1 MHGKV
6 TRRGSLLQFGGFV
19 AATLG
24 LRSAADAEASA
35 GPTAVATG
43 AVTCVLAPEQ
53 TEGPFYVAGAPTR
66 RNVTE
71 GRPGTPLALRLTVV
85 SASTCKPIRGASVEI
100 WHCDA
105 GGAYSGS
112 AASNPG
118 TTFLRGVQRTN
129 ANGVALFDTIYPG
142 WYPGRAVHVHVKV
155 HVGGNVVHTGQLY
168 FSDAVT
174 DKAHTRTPYK
184 QHGQRVTRNGDD
196 AIFVNGG
203 RRSLLRTQA
212 QNGGTRYVA
221 SIVMGVQR

>member
-1 MHGKV
+1 VDGKV
-6 TRRGSLLQFGGFV
+6 TRRGSLLQLGGFV
-19 AATLG
+19 AGALG
-24 LRSAADAEASA
+24 LRATDAEASG

-53 TEGPFYVAGAPTR
+53 TDGPFYVPGAPTR

-71 GRPGTPLALRLTVV
+71 GRLGTPLALRLSVV

-105 GGAYSGS
+105 GGAYSG
-112 AASNPG
+112 AVANNPG

-129 ANGVALFDTIYPG
+129 ANGLALFDTIYPG
-142 WYPGRAVHVHVKV
+142 WYPGRAVHIHVKV

-174 DKAHTRTPYK
+174 DKVHARTPYK

-203 RRSLLRTQA
+203 RRSMLSTQA
-212 QNGGTRYVA
+212 QTGGKRYIA
-221 SIVMGVQR
+221 SIAMGVQR

>member
-1 MHGKV
+1 VDGKV

-19 AATLG
+19 AAALG
-24 LRSAADAEASA
+24 LRAADAEASG

-53 TEGPFYVAGAPTR
+53 TEGPFYVPGAPTR

-71 GRPGTPLALRLTVV
+71 GRAGTPLALRLTVV
-85 SASTCKPIRGASVEI
+85 SASSCKPIRGASVEI

-105 GGAYSGS
+105 GGAYSG
-112 AASNPG
+112 AVANNPG
-118 TTFLRGVQRTN
+118 TTFLRGVQRTS
-129 ANGVALFDTIYPG
+129 ANGLALFDTIYPG
-142 WYPGRAVHVHVKV
+142 WYPGRAVHIHVKV

-174 DKAHTRTPYK
+174 DKVHARTPYK
-184 QHGQRVTRNGDD
+184 QHGQRVTRNSDD

-203 RRSLLRTQA
+203 RRSMLSTRA
-212 QNGGTRYVA
+212 QNSGKRYIA
-221 SIVMGVQR
+221 TIAMGVQR